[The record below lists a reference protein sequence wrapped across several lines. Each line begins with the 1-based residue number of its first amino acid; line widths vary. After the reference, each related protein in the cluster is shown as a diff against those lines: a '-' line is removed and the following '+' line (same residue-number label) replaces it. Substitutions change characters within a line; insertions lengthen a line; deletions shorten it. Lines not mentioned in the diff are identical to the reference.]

1 MGKSN
6 IIILMVFVLA
16 LCELA
21 SAATLHGKVYDI
33 ELNELN
39 NVVVEVNSV
48 PQQRYVSK
56 DGAYSFSLNTGD
68 YELTAT
74 YTLDEA
80 HKYSSIDKV
89 SIKNQGEYVYD
100 LFLMPD
106 FEADEEGLANEPDI
120 VDIDSVVDEKSSSNS
135 STIIIIVIIAVIFLL
150 ALYFIF
156 GKRKKKQ
163 QKEEIEEAEKAE
175 EEAEELVE
183 KTKAPPKKHKAAK
196 EHIETEDND
205 LDKLVDIIKKEGGR
219 MTQKEIRKQIPLS
232 EAKISLMITELEHKG
247 TVEKIKKGRGNVI
260 MLKR

>member
-1 MGKSN
+1 
-6 IIILMVFVLA
+6 
-16 LCELA
+16 
-21 SAATLHGKVYDI
+21 
-33 ELNELN
+33 
-39 NVVVEVNSV
+39 
-48 PQQRYVSK
+48 RYVSK
-56 DGAYSFSLNTGD
+56 DGAYSFELNTGD

-74 YTLDEA
+74 YSLDET

-100 LFLMPD
+100 LFLLPD

-120 VDIDSVVDEKSSSNS
+120 VDIDSVVEEKSGTNS
-135 STIIIIVIIAVIFLL
+135 SMIIMIVVIAVVILIVV
-150 ALYFIF
+150 YFIF

-196 EHIETEDND
+196 EHIKTEEND
-205 LDKLVDIIKKEGGR
+205 LDRLVDIIKKEGGR
-219 MTQKEIRKQIPLS
+219 TTQKEIRKQIPLS

-247 TVEKIKKGRGNVI
+247 VVEKIKKGRGNVI